1 MAVANSLAYYIM
13 EIITTIKSLIVQA
26 LGEQLGTMEVSFMIY
41 RAANFVVIMFIV
53 QAIGHSA
60 MVINDTTR
68 GIIYDCTDLRCY
80 VFSSTCHFLNR

>member
-1 MAVANSLAYYIM
+1 MVVAKTLAYYIVA
-13 EIITTIKSLIVQA
+13 IITTVKSCIVQA

-41 RAANFVVIMFIV
+41 RAANYVVIMFIV

-80 VFSSTCHFLNR
+80 VFTSTCHFLNP